1 MMRTVSRSRR
11 PLCRRGTTLI
21 QMVVVMTV
29 TSSLLLIAGGL
40 IHLLLRTEGQAMS
53 HLRVSLARG
62 HLAAAFREDVHTANS
77 SEVGDNGG
85 SLLLKQGD
93 RKIHWTIEPRR
104 LVRLVRGGEE
114 DIVIY
119 RETYAVEAAKGAFVL
134 STEPRRTITLQLE
147 SDSQQG
153 GGTKR
158 VPLSIAAIEGREAS
172 SPAMEKTP

>member
-1 MMRTVSRSRR
+1 MRTMSRSRR

-21 QMVVVMTV
+21 QMVVVMTI
-29 TSSLLLIAGGL
+29 TSSLLLTAGGI

-62 HLAAAFREDVHTANS
+62 HLATAFREDVHTANS

-104 LVRLVRGGEE
+104 LVRLVRGGTE
-114 DIVIY
+114 DTVIY
-119 RETYAVEAAKGAFVL
+119 RETYAVDAPTGKFFLAAD
-134 STEPRRTITLQLE
+134 PPRTIKLQLE
-147 SDSQQG
+147 SGGKPG
-153 GGTKR
+153 GGAKQVT
-158 VPLSIAAIEGREAS
+158 LTIAAVEGREAA